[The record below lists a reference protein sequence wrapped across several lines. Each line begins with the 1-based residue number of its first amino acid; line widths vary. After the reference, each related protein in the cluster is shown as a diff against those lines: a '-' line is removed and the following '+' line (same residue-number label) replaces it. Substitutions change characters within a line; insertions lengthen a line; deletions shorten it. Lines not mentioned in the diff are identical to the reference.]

1 MNVRLLS
8 AFVTIENYLCMSIKL
23 FLIIII
29 CSPHSGKVHG
39 VPLLIVFETES
50 KTSQNVKS

>member
-1 MNVRLLS
+1 MYVRLLS